1 MFNLC
6 FVKMLKTINGEDGTR
21 TRIDRQQLSG
31 NALPYCPQADGNYP
45 HLGLLIPFSAS
56 ATRCQF
62 AFSGNVAKQLFTLL
76 NKPDRPFESRFSKVF
91 TVPFHLGDLP
101 IIFLSL

>member
-1 MFNLC
+1 MYALTVRARVETRRFGI
-6 FVKMLKTINGEDGTR
+6 TNGEDGTR

-31 NALPYCPQADGNYP
+31 NALPYCPQADGNCP

-62 AFSGNVAKQLFTLL
+62 AVSGNVAKQFFTLL
-76 NKPDRPFESRFSKVF
+76 NKRDRPFESRF
-91 TVPFHLGDLP
+91 P
-101 IIFLSL
+101 

>member
-1 MFNLC
+1 MSVLSALC
-6 FVKMLKTINGEDGTR
+6 QSYVAGRDSNPH
-21 TRIDRQQLSG
+21 RQQLSG
-31 NALPYCPQADGNYP
+31 NALPCCPHADGNCP

-56 ATRCQF
+56 ATCCPL

-76 NKPDRPFESRFSKVF
+76 NKPDRPFWSRFSKVF

-101 IIFLSL
+101 IIWLAV